1 MYSGSLL
8 TKRTMKFNDNKPAV
22 VIALPPAS
30 IQDRI
35 HTMKIAI
42 ISDIHGNYEALLSV
56 KVDIQKAQVGKIICL
71 GDFIGYGPQPEEVA
85 KYLIENEIPCV
96 MGNHEKAIIN
106 PAALISFSSDA
117 MISIEI
123 TRNLISNKTV
133 QYIANLPA
141 NLILDDMLMVHGAP
155 PDSINTYLTSLSDD
169 ELWEIFDH
177 LEQQIA
183 FIGHT
188 HDPLCCFWDGNIVD
202 FKIVRQGINRLDPKG
217 KNIIN
222 VGSVG
227 QPRDG
232 NSDAKYVIFND
243 AEYTVDLRYVKY
255 DIDKTAKLIEE
266 RNFPKYNAERLYQ
279 NWIEILG

>member
-1 MYSGSLL
+1 MAELEKFRSDFGFMAKSFREMSIHVVFYLDEMIAQIKFKRSLL

-56 KVDIQKAQVGKIICL
+56 KVDIQKAQVDKIICL

-117 MISIEI
+117 MLSIE
-123 TRNLISNKTV
+123 S
-133 QYIANLPA
+133 
-141 NLILDDMLMVHGAP
+141 
-155 PDSINTYLTSLSDD
+155 
-169 ELWEIFDH
+169 
-177 LEQQIA
+177 
-183 FIGHT
+183 
-188 HDPLCCFWDGNIVD
+188 
-202 FKIVRQGINRLDPKG
+202 QG
-217 KNIIN
+217 
-222 VGSVG
+222 
-227 QPRDG
+227 
-232 NSDAKYVIFND
+232 
-243 AEYTVDLRYVKY
+243 T
-255 DIDKTAKLIEE
+255 
-266 RNFPKYNAERLYQ
+266 NFE
-279 NWIEILG
+279 

>member
-1 MYSGSLL
+1 
-8 TKRTMKFNDNKPAV
+8 
-22 VIALPPAS
+22 
-30 IQDRI
+30 
-35 HTMKIAI
+35 
-42 ISDIHGNYEALLSV
+42 
-56 KVDIQKAQVGKIICL
+56 
-71 GDFIGYGPQPEEVA
+71 
-85 KYLIENEIPCV
+85 
-96 MGNHEKAIIN
+96 
-106 PAALISFSSDA
+106 

-217 KNIIN
+217 KTSLMWA
-222 VGSVG
+222 VLDSRGM
-227 QPRDG
+227 
-232 NSDAKYVIFND
+232 
-243 AEYTVDLRYVKY
+243 
-255 DIDKTAKLIEE
+255 
-266 RNFPKYNAERLYQ
+266 
-279 NWIEILG
+279 EILMQNTSFSMMPSIRLICGM